1 MSSKKKNFHYHYA
14 EQYETR
20 EQRAARREKRRFPI
34 PPVAMI
40 ISLVMLVLFGLISM
54 TFSVYVTTSLD
65 DPEIPKAGGLLVS
78 VGNTP
83 VRAETDSYGIV
94 NKSEAIAPEETE
106 VPAEDVEEP
115 AEPESLIKRTSDKI
129 LAYVA
134 ANPQL
139 ASTGAARSGYY
150 IWGSLG
156 GVNSSWASGTQMTVS
171 AGGYYCYAQTNISSG
186 NWSAGWKIRTGS
198 TDGTWYNDIS
208 TTAIKGSS
216 NQTSDFN
223 VGGDSNIYFQAKSN
237 NPYVVV
243 YFPDTELNTK
253 STPIITIYD
262 TLPNDVATY
271 YIYNNFTSNGS
282 YESTSIGTTGSS
294 GLDAVYSHNFTLP
307 SASTDYYFKIYKKCG
322 SSFNL
327 GDQWYGNTGSI
338 TQSIPGWNFD
348 TNQNTGGNTKIT
360 SAAAV
365 NGSYTFSFTDSDWHD
380 DSNYERVTLAV
391 TYPTYHTVSR
401 YSAPSN
407 GALYLGDENHSTPTD
422 PSSVNVFEGH
432 TYYARAVANENYQ
445 IKTFTVGGVSVPD
458 AIGEESYTYT
468 GTMGTS
474 NVTVNVT
481 YKEKEV
487 PHFQDNTFS
496 NVSKT
501 VNDTANFNVNG
512 TVLYHSSG
520 TSLTA
525 SAEVTSG
532 NSAEVVLCAISGGTV
547 TVTAKITD
555 KVGNT
560 EITVSLKDGSTDR
573 GSQSFTVSVATPSA
587 VTFNNHTIEEKRTDT
602 LTASVP
608 SGAPAPTN
616 YSWSTTATNIS
627 ITDTTTSGASKTSV
641 TILAGDHSSTST
653 NTAQVTLHATY
664 ASGYATDYTATVT
677 IGESPYS
684 LYGQFGN
691 YSDWA
696 DSKLTY
702 DADASSTYNKTLYS
716 FKKRLDGNKDIEF
729 VIRYANG
736 SDYDYYKNNTT
747 IQYNTNNVFIDKSG
761 SGITFTK
768 TNGSGNNTTFKTKA
782 EGLYTIYYQPGV
794 TSTTGKLYALS
805 FPEDEYYLLGFGDW
819 TKQESQK
826 MTQTSAGSGVYT
838 ITKHFDAGQT
848 YPQNSSSTANSM
860 GFKIYYNNGEYYGYN
875 GSFEQRNGNNTKTLA
890 TGTDNTGFKATYS
903 GDYTFTFTVSSKSLT
918 ITYPTRS
925 VTINALFAPDT
936 NTNLGSVTLSNTTD
950 ETSNDYLTLK
960 DNGDDTFTVTRN
972 IDDKY
977 VFDSWW
983 DNDTSSAS
991 KTITVNNS
999 TAVSQNTTWNYK
1011 GYKITLHNVNKGTVY
1026 YNGNHS
1032 ATFAQQ
1038 VDPTLYEGEYTYN
1051 TGLTLPTSED
1061 FANGT
1066 YSSYIFGGWYGSP
1079 DYSGS
1084 PVSSIPATSTGDK
1097 EYWAKWLVRVEFRDI
1112 IRSSD
1117 ENLITTQN
1125 VQVGGKVDTTD
1136 SAFISAFT
1144 SADSTLASIGFVPNN
1159 TTRYSVDLA
1168 NQTIDGAWIAGRT
1181 DGNTIYVNYLPKA
1194 QNFTISITPNTGVT
1208 GTGTSSDDPFNITFG
1223 SKISVHAE
1231 LSLPQGVT
1239 PDSRIYYKW
1248 RATVNGNI
1256 VDGSDGDPAT
1266 YDPDAASTTSFTRDD
1281 IVTMMTRDPAGTYTL
1296 SAIAYFQTPSGA
1308 TIESIASEFT
1318 VYYKVATPLSTVT
1331 YSPAGQ
1337 LIYSSAPNITVDV
1350 TTASSI
1356 IEDNVN
1362 ALTSQQLYN
1371 VVMSVFTTKIGDYD
1385 AKVATTGITGEKPS
1399 FIASFANN
1407 LTSLQGVLY
1416 PKFELHRP
1424 ENITSGEDVLDSS
1437 VSGDRLVIG
1446 SYQST
1451 STRPLYVKN
1460 NTATQLS
1467 SYRLMLF
1474 YAVNGSLKYQTAENV
1489 ASSGELY
1496 RFEIPDSDSLDV
1508 WLVAYDK
1515 SKEYVLPTYD
1525 SVDDKLVFSATSD
1538 YVCKLDTALNV
1549 ADYQAININSISSKT
1564 ISAAR
1569 DNL

>member
-94 NKSEAIAPEETE
+94 NKSEAIA
-106 VPAEDVEEP
+106 
-115 AEPESLIKRTSDKI
+115 
-129 LAYVA
+129 
-134 ANPQL
+134 Q
-139 ASTGAARSGYY
+139 TGAEMNIVESAVNVDMVETGTLPTPYA
-150 IWGSLG
+150 IA
-156 GVNSSWASGTQMTVS
+156 GVDGDWTRTDMTVS
-171 AGGYYCYAQTNISSG
+171 DGGYYCYYEVTGSHSSG
-186 NWSAGWKIRTGS
+186 NQISFAILNSTTTWDRAITVSGFSNAYAGDNFWNSGAI
-198 TDGTWYNDIS
+198 YNDNS
-208 TTAIKGSS
+208 LGWSWA
-216 NQTSDFN
+216 NN
-223 VGGDSNIYFQAKSN
+223 PGDGDRIYFEYKNSKKI
-237 NPYVVV
+237 YIVV
-243 YFPDTELNTK
+243 YFPNTELNTFTYPK
-253 STPIITIYD
+253 ITYYN
-262 TLPNDVATY
+262 TLPDDTADYYITSDFADGTNYVNTKIGDTSAGPGATY
-271 YIYNNFTSNGS
+271 TLTATLPTANHTYHYRFYKDFSVTSYANKGNDTYSNNGTMTSSNCSGWNFKTNENTSGYAGITSSAAINGS
-282 YESTSIGTTGSS
+282 YSFSVTDTSWH
-294 GLDAVYSHNFTLP
+294 DN
-307 SASTDYYFKIYKKCG
+307 
-322 SSFNL
+322 SSFE
-327 GDQWYGNTGSI
+327 QVT
-338 TQSIPGWNFD
+338 
-348 TNQNTGGNTKIT
+348 T
-360 SAAAV
+360 S
-365 NGSYTFSFTDSDWHD
+365 
-380 DSNYERVTLAV
+380 V

-407 GALYLGDENHSTPTD
+407 GALFLGDENHSTPTGT
-422 PSSVNVFEGH
+422 SSVNVFEGR

-445 IKTFTVGGVSVPD
+445 IKTFTVGGVSVSD
-458 AIGEESYTYT
+458 AIGKESYTYT
-468 GTMGTS
+468 GTMGS
-474 NVTVNVT
+474 SDVTVSVT

-501 VNDTANFNVNG
+501 VNDTANFNVTG

-532 NSAEVVLCAISGGTV
+532 NSAEVVSCAISGGTV

-555 KVGNT
+555 KVGDT
-560 EITVSLKDGSTDR
+560 VITVSLKDGSTDR

-587 VTFNNHTIEEKRTDT
+587 VTFNNPTIEEKRTGT

-747 IQYNTNNVFIDKSG
+747 IQYNTDNVFIDKSG

-782 EGLYTIYYQPGV
+782 EGFYTIYYQPGV

-925 VTINALFAPDT
+925 VTINALFAPNT

-960 DNGDDTFTVTRN
+960 DNGNDTFTVTRN

-1011 GYKITLHNVNKGTVY
+1011 GYKITLHNVNKGTIY
-1026 YNGNHS
+1026 YYGNHS
-1032 ATFAQQ
+1032 ATFVPQS
-1038 VDPTLYEGEYTYN
+1038 DPTLYEGEYTYN
-1051 TGLTLPTSED
+1051 TGLTLPTSAD

-1066 YSSYIFGGWYGSP
+1066 YSSYIFDGWYESP

-1084 PVSSIPATSTGDK
+1084 PVTSIPATSTGDK

-1112 IRSSD
+1112 IRSST

-1125 VQVGGKVDTTD
+1125 VQVGGKVDTDD
-1136 SAFISAFT
+1136 STFT
-1144 SADSTLASIGFVPNN
+1144 SDIASADSALASIGFEPNN
-1159 TTRYSVDLA
+1159 TTRYSVNLA
-1168 NQTIDGAWIAGRT
+1168 SQFIDGAWIAGRT
-1181 DGNTIYVNYLPKA
+1181 DRNTIYVNYLPKA
-1194 QNFTISITPNTGVT
+1194 QNFTISITPDTGVT
-1208 GTGTSSDDPFNITFG
+1208 GTGTSSSDPFNITFG
-1223 SKISVHAE
+1223 SKISVHAV
-1231 LSLPQGVT
+1231 LSIPQGVT
-1239 PDSRIYYKW
+1239 PNSNIYYKW
-1248 RATVNGNI
+1248 LATVNGKI
-1256 VDGSDGDPAT
+1256 VDGSDNDPTT
-1266 YDPDAASTTSFTRDD
+1266 YDQDASATSFTRDD
-1281 IVTMMTRDPAGTYTL
+1281 IVTMMTKDPAGTYTL
-1296 SAIAYFQTPSGA
+1296 SAKAYFQTPSGDI
-1308 TIESIASEFT
+1308 IESTASEVT
-1318 VYYKVATPLSTVT
+1318 VYYKVATPLSSTVT
-1331 YSPAGQ
+1331 YSPPEQ
-1337 LIYSSAPNITVDV
+1337 LIYSSAPDITVNV
-1350 TTASSI
+1350 TTATSI
-1356 IEDNVN
+1356 TDANVN
-1362 ALTSQQLYN
+1362 ALTNQQLYN

-1385 AKVATTGITGEKPS
+1385 AKVATTGISGTKPN
-1399 FIASFANN
+1399 FIASFANK

-1424 ENITSGEDVLDSS
+1424 ENITSGEDELDSS
-1437 VSGDRLVIG
+1437 VSGGRLVIG

-1474 YAVNGSLKYQTAENV
+1474 YVVNGSLKYQTAENV

-1538 YVCKLDTALNV
+1538 YVCKLDTALDV

-1564 ISAAR
+1564 ISAAL